1 MSIKR
6 LNIDQ
11 ELGAIGIK
19 STRAK
24 MNISIPKSQISIK
37 NVRSQLQIDR
47 KAPSFKVNQKKIRNE
62 SGLKDPAEL
71 SRIFRNKG
79 RQAALR
85 GARQNKDDGNFL
97 ANPKIPGDKSV
108 PRLAKSKAM
117 SRLQKPETNIGLMPQ
132 SSPEVV
138 WDKGYM
144 RINWSKHSVVIDWDG
159 EYMPQVTID
168 PKYSIE
174 IFLRTEPYF
183 RIMVEDV
190 IDPNRP
196 GMYVDQAI

>member
-47 KAPSFKVNQKKIRNE
+47 KAPSFRVNQKKIRNE

-117 SRLQKPETNIGLMPQ
+117 SRQQPPEVNIGLMPQ
-132 SSPEVV
+132 SAPEIT
-138 WDKGYM
+138 WEKGYM
-144 RINWSKHSVVIDWDG
+144 RLNWSKHSVVIDWNG
-159 EYMPQVTID
+159 EYLPEMTVDPQ
-168 PKYSIE
+168 YSVE
-174 IFLRTEPYF
+174 VYMRTKPYF
-183 RIMVEDV
+183 RVMVEEAVDK
-190 IDPNRP
+190 P
-196 GMYVDQAI
+196 GRYVDRAI

>member
-6 LNIDQ
+6 ISIDQ
-11 ELGAIGIK
+11 EPGAIGIK

-47 KAPSFKVNQKKIRNE
+47 KAPSFRVNQKKIRNE

-108 PRLAKSKAM
+108 PRLAKIKAM
-117 SRLQKPETNIGLMPQ
+117 SRQQQPEVNVGLMPQ
-132 SSPEVV
+132 SAPEIT
-138 WDKGYM
+138 WEKGYM
-144 RINWSKHSVVIDWDG
+144 RLNWSKHSVVIDWNG
-159 EYMPQVTID
+159 EYLPEMTVDPQ
-168 PKYSIE
+168 YSVE
-174 IFLRTEPYF
+174 VYMRTKPYF
-183 RIMVEDV
+183 RVMVEEAVDK
-190 IDPNRP
+190 P
-196 GMYVDQAI
+196 GRYVDRAI

>member
-11 ELGAIGIK
+11 QLGAIGIK

-37 NVRSQLQIDR
+37 NERSQLQIDR
-47 KAPSFKVNQKKIRNE
+47 KAPSFRVNQKKIRNE
-62 SGLKDPAEL
+62 VGLKDPAEM

-97 ANPKIPGDKSV
+97 ANPKIPSDKSV
-108 PRLAKSKAM
+108 PRLAKIKAM
-117 SRLQKPETNIGLMPQ
+117 SRLQQPEVNVGLMPQ
-132 SSPEVV
+132 SAPEVT

-144 RINWSKHSVVIDWDG
+144 RLNWSKHSVVIDWNG
-159 EYMPQVTID
+159 EYLPEMTVD
-168 PKYSIE
+168 PKYSVE
-174 IFLRTEPYF
+174 VFMRTKPYF
-183 RIMVEDV
+183 RVMVEEALDK
-190 IDPNRP
+190 P
-196 GMYVDQAI
+196 GRYVDRAI

>member
-6 LNIDQ
+6 LIIDQ
-11 ELGAIGIK
+11 QPGAIGIRN
-19 STRAK
+19 TPAK

-37 NVRSQLQIDR
+37 NERSQLQIDR

-85 GARQNKDDGNFL
+85 GARQNTEDGNFL

-108 PRLAKSKAM
+108 PRLAKNKAM
-117 SRLQKPETNIGLMPQ
+117 SRLQKPEINVGLMPQ
-132 SSPEVV
+132 SAPEIT
-138 WDKGYM
+138 WEKGYM
-144 RINWSKHSVVIDWDG
+144 RLNWSKHSVVIDWNG
-159 EYMPQVTID
+159 EYLPEMTVDPQ
-168 PKYSIE
+168 YSVE
-174 IFLRTEPYF
+174 VFMRTKPYF
-183 RIMVEDV
+183 RVMVEEALDT
-190 IDPNRP
+190 P
-196 GMYVDQAI
+196 GRYVDRAI